1 VIDEVFFIG
10 GGPAPFL
17 RLPRLQERF
26 DAVEPKFNHPVK
38 ISGWCIAADFKPV
51 TLDETPDAG
60 NGGTDR
66 PMNITPI
73 FAKLLEREMSAA
85 RNTKKPA

>member
-10 GGPAPFL
+10 GGPAPFFG
-17 RLPRLQERF
+17 LPRVQEHF
-26 DAVEPKFNHPVK
+26 DAVEPKFSHSVK
-38 ISGWCIAADFKPV
+38 VSCSYIAADFKPV